1 MRILITKEGEEI
13 INNLNNS
20 VHIPFSHNSTLKK
33 NSLLKRISSF
43 SINKFH
49 KNKLSKNNI
58 ISKIQESFYNKNDM
72 KISPKELSMAKKLT
86 ISKPKSIKTYILY
99 KYFNYVTSD
108 TKHKILNMRKS
119 LNFEEINSNELFIKK
134 NENDNSRII
143 ETPKY
148 VHLKDLLSNK
158 TYDKIKNDFFNN
170 EQEKKNS
177 ELSNPF
183 LFRTTYKDINNDFE
197 KIMNQTIGS
206 NKVNLINYLKRNNNV
221 SFIFCNELSKFDEKK
236 KYLLNKICQ
245 KFFKKNEKI
254 KVKKNNNLEKELF
267 NKEKDN
273 INSIFKDFETSIKN
287 GLNVIQ
293 NYHKKDQTKFLNNQL
308 INFRN
313 KYWQKFNVER
323 LYIKKRSSSSNISFD
338 INNKNPNIKYETLR
352 NFYKYKDYKK

>member
-72 KISPKELSMAKKLT
+72 KISPKELSMSKKLT

-108 TKHKILNMRKS
+108 TKNKILNMRKS

-170 EQEKKNS
+170 EQEKKKS

-183 LFRTTYKDINNDFE
+183 LFKTKYKDINKDFE
-197 KIMNQTIGS
+197 KILNQTIGS

-236 KYLLNKICQ
+236 K
-245 KFFKKNEKI
+245 
-254 KVKKNNNLEKELF
+254 
-267 NKEKDN
+267 
-273 INSIFKDFETSIKN
+273 
-287 GLNVIQ
+287 
-293 NYHKKDQTKFLNNQL
+293 
-308 INFRN
+308 
-313 KYWQKFNVER
+313 
-323 LYIKKRSSSSNISFD
+323 
-338 INNKNPNIKYETLR
+338 
-352 NFYKYKDYKK
+352 